1 MNNENKWYMQG
12 GEKEKQEKP
21 VPRQDPVPER
31 RKDYTEDRPLRE
43 SEELPDLIEPEQDW
57 DKE

>member
-1 MNNENKWYMQG
+1 MSDKDKLYMQG
-12 GEKEKQEKP
+12 GDREKP
-21 VPRQDPVPER
+21 EQPQPRPDPSPDR

-43 SEELPDLIEPEQDW
+43 AEDLPDLIEPEKDW

>member
-1 MNNENKWYMQG
+1 MNDKNKWYMQNGG
-12 GEKEKQEKP
+12 GEKIDRPEPKP
-21 VPRQDPVPER
+21 DPSPDR

-43 SEELPDLIEPEQDW
+43 AEDLPDLIEPEKDW